1 MTLSIWNFS
10 NKFFF
15 FNLLKVII
23 KLFVRSHNIKGWA
36 LVRAYEEG
44 SVRSKQ
50 PTRIVRVR
58 NRKLFYAMQVTFVSQ
73 SHTLVFQ
80 FYLLIK
86 MTMVKYFGTPFF
98 SIINCTMY
106 TQATSNLNIVKFFF
120 RFDFTK
126 LTNYEIHNDMHC
138 AYIIIIISK
147 TNESSKKKRNVGE

>member
-15 FNLLKVII
+15 LNLLKVII

-50 PTRIVRVR
+50 PTRIMRVR

-86 MTMVKYFGTPFF
+86 MTMVKYFGT
-98 SIINCTMY
+98 
-106 TQATSNLNIVKFFF
+106 LFFF
-120 RFDFTK
+120 
-126 LTNYEIHNDMHC
+126 NYTLYSVHSGNI
-138 AYIIIIISK
+138 
-147 TNESSKKKRNVGE
+147 